1 MQELMAGGDLFS
13 YLEYKGGALGDPLS
27 AVITRQL
34 LKAVE
39 YLHDNGIVHRDIK
52 PENILM
58 SSWESGAR
66 IVLTDFNS
74 AKRIGQRHVSA
85 SQQNA
90 RVRMFT
96 YCGTL
101 GFTAP

>member
-1 MQELMAGGDLFS
+1 MTGGDLFS
-13 YLEYKGGALGDPLS
+13 YIYYKGGCLGDTLS

-39 YLHDNGIVHRDIK
+39 YLHGNGVVHRDIK

-58 SSWESGAR
+58 TSWHSTTR
-66 IVLTDFNS
+66 VVLTDFGI
-74 AKRIGQRHVSA
+74 AKRISRSSVST
-85 SQQNA
+85 SQPG
-90 RVRMFT
+90 RISRMFSN
-96 YCGTL
+96 CGTY

>member
-1 MQELMAGGDLFS
+1 MQELMTGGDLFS
-13 YLEYKGGALGDPLS
+13 YIFYKGGVLGNTLS

-34 LKAVE
+34 LKAVK

-58 SSWESGAR
+58 SSWHQSTR
-66 IVLTDFNS
+66 VVLTDFGI
-74 AKRIGQRHVSA
+74 AKRISLSNVST
-85 SQQNA
+85 SQPG
-90 RVRMFT
+90 RISRMFSS
-96 YCGTL
+96 CGTY

>member
-1 MQELMAGGDLFS
+1 MQELMTGGDLFS
-13 YLEYKGGALGDPLS
+13 YINYKGGTLGETLS

-39 YLHDNGIVHRDIK
+39 YLHDNGVVHRDIK

-58 SSWESGAR
+58 SSWHKTAR
-66 IVLTDFNS
+66 VVLTDFGI
-74 AKRIGQRHVSA
+74 AKRISHSSVST
-85 SQQNA
+85 SQPG
-90 RVRMFT
+90 RVSRMFSS
-96 YCGTL
+96 CGTY

>member
-1 MQELMAGGDLFS
+1 MTGGDLFS
-13 YLEYKGGALGDPLS
+13 YINNKGGILGVTLS

-58 SSWESGAR
+58 SSWHRTSR
-66 IVLTDFNS
+66 VVLTDFGI
-74 AKRIGQRHVSA
+74 AKRVSHSSVSN
-85 SQQNA
+85 SQPG
-90 RVRMFT
+90 RIYRMFSS
-96 YCGTL
+96 CGTY

>member
-1 MQELMAGGDLFS
+1 MQELMTGGDLFS
-13 YLEYKGGALGDPLS
+13 YINYKGDTLGDALS

-39 YLHDNGIVHRDIK
+39 YLHENGVVHRDIK

-58 SSWESGAR
+58 SSWHNTTR
-66 IVLTDFNS
+66 VVLTDFGL
-74 AKRIGQRHVSA
+74 AKRISHSSVSN
-85 SQQNA
+85 SQPG
-90 RVRMFT
+90 RISRMFSS
-96 YCGTL
+96 CGTY